1 MTDTEAVDLHVIARL
16 DDPAGAVAD
25 LYSCELFYSDDGS
38 VYGRHVSCRWESIPT
53 EPGAA
58 ASLDALD
65 QALAAAGYIRTGE
78 WRRKTT
84 SSGAVRYFTVATIRI
99 EGI

>member
-25 LYSCELFYSDDGS
+25 LYACELFHNDDGS
-38 VYGRHVSCRWESIPT
+38 VYGRHVSCRWESVP
-53 EPGAA
+53 AA
-58 ASLDALD
+58 PASLDALD
-65 QALAAAGYIRTGE
+65 AALTAAGYTRTGE

-99 EGI
+99 EDI

>member
-16 DDPAGAVAD
+16 DDHAGAVAD
-25 LYSCELFYSDDGS
+25 LYSCELFYNDDGS
-38 VYGRHVSCRWESIPT
+38 IHGRHVSCRWESVPAA
-53 EPGAA
+53 PGAGV
-58 ASLDALD
+58 SLDALD
-65 QALAAAGYIRTGE
+65 AALTAAGYTRTSE

-99 EGI
+99 EDI

>member
-25 LYSCELFYSDDGS
+25 LYACELFYSDDGS
-38 VYGRHVSCRWESIPT
+38 LYGRHVSCRWESVPAA
-53 EPGAA
+53 PGSPG
-58 ASLDALD
+58 SLDALD
-65 QALAAAGYIRTGE
+65 AALTTAGYTRTSE

-99 EGI
+99 EDI

>member
-25 LYSCELFYSDDGS
+25 LYSCELFYNDDGS
-38 VYGRHVSCRWESIPT
+38 IHGRHVSCRWESIT
-53 EPGAA
+53 AEPSTSP
-58 ASLDALD
+58 SLDGLD
-65 QALAAAGYIRTGE
+65 AALAAAGYTRTGE

-99 EGI
+99 EDI

>member
-38 VYGRHVSCRWESIPT
+38 VYGRHVSCRWESISAD
-53 EPGAA
+53 PGAA
-58 ASLDALD
+58 AGLDGLDEALTT
-65 QALAAAGYIRTGE
+65 AGYTRTGD

-84 SSGAVRYFTVATIRI
+84 SSGAVRYFTVATIGI
-99 EGI
+99 EDI

>member
-25 LYSCELFYSDDGS
+25 LYACELFYSDDGS
-38 VYGRHVSCRWESIPT
+38 VYGRHVSCRWESVAAA
-53 EPGAA
+53 PGAPV
-58 ASLDALD
+58 SLDALD
-65 QALAAAGYIRTGE
+65 AALTAAGYIRTGE

-84 SSGAVRYFTVATIRI
+84 SSGAVRYFAVATLGI
-99 EGI
+99 EDI

>member
-25 LYSCELFYSDDGS
+25 LYSCELFYNDDGS
-38 VYGRHVSCRWESIPT
+38 IHGRHVSCRWESIPA

-58 ASLDALD
+58 VSLDALD
-65 QALAAAGYIRTGE
+65 EALTDAGYTRTGE

-84 SSGAVRYFTVATIRI
+84 SSGAVRYFTVATIRV
-99 EGI
+99 EDV